1 MERAV
6 VVDKDYGSVS
16 SEELEKVRAAYA
28 QAGLKLDTQHFIT
41 EEEIIS
47 GCQGAIAILATRKSP
62 YYTQSYGS
70 VTTTKICTTFWCRR
84 QFH

>member
-47 GCQGAIAILATRKSP
+47 GCQGAIAILATGNPPITRKVMEALP
-62 YYTQSYGS
+62 QLKYVQRF
-70 VTTTKICTTFWCRR
+70 V
-84 QFH
+84 